1 MMARLAAA
9 RRVGGGIRCARSMA
23 TATATPPPTPASP
36 WLVNFCGGD
45 RIFSAGFEKMQN
57 QLDLRQL
64 NYEIVVERRP
74 DPSVGSDVLV
84 PLMSRISR
92 EMIERLTNKEAGG
105 RLKAIVQFGVGLEGI
120 DLDAA
125 AANGVAVLN
134 MPADLTGNATS
145 TAELGLYLCLAAMRK
160 QKESE
165 ACFQSRALG
174 MPIGV
179 SLERKKV
186 LIVGYGAV
194 GQKLREM
201 IRPFDTRVAVMK
213 RNWEG
218 GPSSSSQVDAYVE
231 STFASEPAGEDLRIM
246 ASDGNAL
253 AKALSAADVVFL
265 CATLNETTR
274 NLVDEKFIGHMKD
287 NTFLINVAR
296 GGVIKY
302 EALLDA
308 LRRNKFLGVGLDVFW
323 SEPFDPDDPIFDYGA
338 VVRTPHIGGVT
349 DVSYGAYLPQR
360 LRARTAFAERFA
372 GPFGE
377 SAWLSG

>member
-23 TATATPPPTPASP
+23 TATATATATPPPAPASP

-57 QLDLRQL
+57 QLALRQL
-64 NYEIVVERRP
+64 GDEIVVERRP

-194 GQKLREM
+194 G
-201 IRPFDTRVAVMK
+201 
-213 RNWEG
+213 
-218 GPSSSSQVDAYVE
+218 
-231 STFASEPAGEDLRIM
+231 
-246 ASDGNAL
+246 
-253 AKALSAADVVFL
+253 
-265 CATLNETTR
+265 C
-274 NLVDEKFIGHMKD
+274 
-287 NTFLINVAR
+287 
-296 GGVIKY
+296 GGVWWKTT
-302 EALLDA
+302 
-308 LRRNKFLGVGLDVFW
+308 LGLCLFACKDI
-323 SEPFDPDDPIFDYGA
+323 PLTCLPYIFR
-338 VVRTPHIGGVT
+338 V
-349 DVSYGAYLPQR
+349 
-360 LRARTAFAERFA
+360 
-372 GPFGE
+372 
-377 SAWLSG
+377 